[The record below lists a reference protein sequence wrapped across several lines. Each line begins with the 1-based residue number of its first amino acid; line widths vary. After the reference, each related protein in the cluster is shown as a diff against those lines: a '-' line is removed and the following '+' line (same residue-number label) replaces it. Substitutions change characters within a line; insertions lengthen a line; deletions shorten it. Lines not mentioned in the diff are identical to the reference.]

1 MASSDTSRSSLWAKF
16 VLYVA
21 LIGLAAL
28 PIGALGTRF
37 GLWTFQTG
45 LQVLF
50 GACLLAVIAL
60 VLGIAAL
67 VRAKLRGR
75 RADRVPAAVGTLAGA
90 FILAWMG
97 LQYATANSVPAIHN
111 IATDRDDPP
120 TFDAI
125 VARRGPGTNPLDYD
139 AEDAAAQAAG
149 YPDLAGLQTPLSP
162 PEALTRAAA
171 IAAAQGWEVV
181 AVNEEQ
187 GTVEATATTFWFGF
201 KDDVVV
207 RVRPDASGSKVDVRS
222 ISRVGLSDLGANA
235 ARIEAFLAQFAE
247 G

>member
-16 VLYVA
+16 VLYLA

-37 GLWTFQTG
+37 GLWAFPTG

-75 RADRVPAAVGTLAGA
+75 PADRVPAAVGTLAGA

-97 LQYATANSVPAIHN
+97 MQYATANAVPAIHN

-125 VARRGPGTNPLDYD
+125 VALRGPGTNPLDYD
-139 AEDAAAQAAG
+139 AEDAAAQADG

-162 PEALTRAAA
+162 PDALERAAA
-171 IAAAQGWEVV
+171 IAAEQGWEVV
-181 AVNEEQ
+181 AVNEER

-207 RVRPDASGSKVDVRS
+207 RVRPEATGSKVDVRS

-235 ARIEAFLAQFAE
+235 ARVEGFLGEFGE

>member
-1 MASSDTSRSSLWAKF
+1 MASSDTDRTSLWAKF

-28 PIGALGTRF
+28 PIGALGARF
-37 GLWTFQTG
+37 GLWSFLTG
-45 LQVLF
+45 LQVLS

-75 RADRVPAAVGTLAGA
+75 SADRVPAAVGTVASV
-90 FILAWMG
+90 FVLAWMG
-97 LQYATANSVPAIHN
+97 SQYATANAVPAIHN
-111 IATDRDDPP
+111 IATDREDPP
-120 TFDAI
+120 TFEAI
-125 VARRGPGTNPLDYD
+125 AALRGPGTNPLDYD

-162 PEALTRAAA
+162 PDALARAAA
-171 IAAAQGWEVV
+171 IAAAEGWEVV
-181 AVNEEQ
+181 KVDAER

-207 RVRPDASGSKVDVRS
+207 RVRPEASGSKVDVRS

-235 ARIEAFLAQFAE
+235 ARISAFLAEFGEA
-247 G
+247 

>member
-1 MASSDTSRSSLWAKF
+1 MASSDPARSGLWAKF

-21 LIGLAAL
+21 VIGLAAL

-37 GLWTFQTG
+37 GQWDFQLG
-45 LQVLF
+45 LQFLF

-67 VRAKLRGR
+67 IRAKLRGR
-75 RADRVPAAVGTLAGA
+75 PADRVPAAVGTVASV
-90 FILAWMG
+90 FVLAWMG
-97 LQYATANSVPAIHN
+97 MQYATANSVPPIHN
-111 IATDRDDPP
+111 ISTDRDDPP
-120 TFDAI
+120 TFSAI
-125 VARRGPGTNPLDYD
+125 VSLRGPGTNPLDYD

-149 YPDLAGLQTPLSP
+149 YPDLAGLQTPLAP
-162 PEALTRAAA
+162 ADAVERAAA
-171 IAAAQGWEVV
+171 LAAAQGWEVV
-181 AVNEEQ
+181 DVNPEQ

-207 RVRPDASGSKVDVRS
+207 RVRPEASGSKVDVRS

-235 ARIEAFLAQFAE
+235 ARIEAFLEEFGQR
-247 G
+247 